1 MRQTAKPLGHLDFDR
16 QHWSTQGLR
25 VLTAM
30 NGHGG
35 PPFDLVSQCFFKSR
49 SGGTPLSSTP
59 SGYVATSTTQNQQL
73 DMDWP
78 TQRVTVL
85 CIREKTDGT
94 ARDSALFGGNLNGA
108 GSDAQRCMAH
118 APWVDG
124 TLYWQFGGNS
134 APNNLS
140 VAGLTFTGEERW
152 AFVAGSRG
160 SSIYR
165 NGERIANQ
173 TTAITR
179 TAGGSMYL
187 NAHAQ
192 ANVGDLQ
199 HFRFFAVL
207 DAEWTASMVAE
218 WDANPWLMFSEP
230 EVTLSRS
237 TNVALAANGGVASAP
252 NSAAGYAASGAINGN
267 RTLTDW
273 GSDGGWGSSS
283 GVPVALQ
290 VDFDASYT
298 IDTINVITYGNL
310 HGNAEPDL
318 TTTFSQYGA
327 TSYAVEYWDG
337 SAWQTIDS
345 VTSNDKVWRQF
356 TFASITTTKIRVNV
370 TAAGDALARIVE
382 LEALE
387 ASALPPFTGRSFRP
401 LMVSL

>member
-218 WDANPWLMFSEP
+218 WDANPWLMFPEP
-230 EVTLSRS
+230 EEALARIPH
-237 TNVALAANGGVASAP
+237 TNVALTANGGTASSTSA
-252 NSAAGYAASGAINGN
+252 AAGYAASGAINGD
-267 RTLTDW
+267 RTTTGW
-273 GSDGGWGSSS
+273 GSDGGWGANGPGAAS
-283 GVPVALQ
+283 LTI
-290 VDFDASYT
+290 DFDATYI
-298 IDTINVITYGNL
+298 IDEINCITYGS
-310 HGNAEPDL
+310 ATEPDL
-318 TTTFSQYGA
+318 TTTFASFGA
-327 TSYAVEYWDG
+327 TDYVVEYWDG
-337 SAWQTIDS
+337 AAWQNVATVS
-345 VTSNDKVWRQF
+345 GNDKVWRQF
-356 TFASITTTKIRVNV
+356 TFSPVSATKIKV
-370 TAAGDALARIVE
+370 TVTGAMTDSVARMVE
-382 LEALE
+382 FEAFGVPVI
-387 ASALPPFTGRSFRP
+387 AFVGRSFRP